1 MKSKLRF
8 DRIKRVRFSE
18 GEITR
23 RILLYLR
30 KNTSSLILNIVLG
43 RFSRNLGYLSRISNR
58 CVITGRSKSTYRRFG
73 FSRIVLRKLFLRGI
87 LRGVRKS
94 SW

>member
-18 GEITR
+18 GEVTR

-30 KNTSSLILNIVLG
+30 KNTSNLVLNLVLG
-43 RFSRNLGYLSRISNR
+43 RFAKTLGYLSRISNR

-73 FSRIVLRKLFLRGI
+73 FSRIVLRKLYLRGV

>member
-8 DRIKRVRFSE
+8 DRIKRIRFSE
-18 GEITR
+18 GEVTR

-30 KNTSSLILNIVLG
+30 KNTSNLMLNLILA
-43 RFSRNLGYLSRISNR
+43 RHSKRTGYYSRIVNR
-58 CVITGRSKSTYRRFG
+58 CVITGRSQSIHGRFG
-73 FSRIVLRKLFLRGI
+73 FSRIILRNFFLRGV
-87 LRGVRKS
+87 LRGLRKS